1 LEPLTKQIDG
11 VSSEFMQ
18 KPEIERRIAD
28 IESAMAAPDFW
39 ADKDKAQIALKEY
52 QDLKAALAGN
62 TGYDR
67 SDAILTIVSGA
78 GGDDAEDFSR
88 MLFSMYGK
96 YAAQK
101 GWKMSMLSSN
111 ENSMGGYRN
120 ISFELSNP
128 STGSGSFQGPYGS
141 LKREA
146 GVHRLVR
153 MSPFNS
159 AGKRQTSFSLVE
171 VLPKLPDQGEMHIP
185 ETDLDIS
192 FARSGGPGGQNV
204 NKRDTAVHAVHKPT
218 GIHVHVTSERSQAQ
232 NKERAI
238 EMIRGKLFQMKQEA
252 QEKESRGLSTGA
264 NTKIEWGSQIRS
276 YVLHPYQL
284 VKDHRTEYEERNVD
298 KVLGGDIQGF
308 IDAEKTD
315 S

>member
-1 LEPLTKQIDG
+1 MPK
-11 VSSEFMQ
+11 SEVE
-18 KPEIERRIAD
+18 KKIAD
-28 IESAMAAPDFW
+28 IEAAMMAPDFW
-39 ADKDKAQIALKEY
+39 ADSAKAQQAMKEY
-52 QDLKAALAGN
+52 QDLKAALAGSA
-62 TGYDR
+62 GYDK
-67 SDAILTIVSGA
+67 SDAIITIVSGA

-96 YAAQK
+96 YAATK
-101 GWKMSMLSSN
+101 GWKMSMLGSN
-111 ENSMGGYRN
+111 ENSMGGFRN
-120 ISFELSNP
+120 ISFELS
-128 STGSGSFQGPYGS
+128 GSGAYGS
-141 LKREA
+141 LKKEA

-171 VLPKLPDQGEMHIP
+171 VLPKLPDAGEMHIP

-218 GIHVHVTSERSQAQ
+218 GLHVHVTSERSQAQ
-232 NKERAI
+232 NKEKAI
-238 EMIRGKLFQMKQEA
+238 EMLRGKLFQMKQDA
-252 QEKESRGLSTGA
+252 QTAESRGLSTGA

-284 VKDHRTEYEERNVD
+284 VKDHRTDYEERNVD
-298 KVLGGDIQGF
+298 KVLEGDIQGF
-308 IDAEKTD
+308 IDAEKNL
-315 S
+315 SS